1 MLMKTIPYS
10 IFAIVLLSL
19 SLLAACGREA
29 AEPEPATESAAAAV
43 SAGPAS
49 NAGTVVEYEWI
60 SEGTPAGQHRVVRSG
75 DGRISSNLF
84 VHWNNREYTIKDEL
98 QLDANGLPSL
108 QRITGTSPF
117 GAPVD
122 ESFSFSDGVASWKSV
137 GESGSVSSAGG
148 GFYVPNELGATE
160 SLPALVRA
168 ALKNLDGQQELIP
181 SGTATVGKL
190 TELTVNGTS
199 GSAVVSLYAVAGI
212 GFTPS
217 YLWLDDKLESFA
229 LDFGGFMGMARKG
242 YGEEVID
249 LLSREQSKFET
260 MHFENITP
268 GLSQRLQQPLV
279 FSNVDIVDVEK
290 GVLLEKQNVA
300 VREGKISEVSSAP
313 VTTDGALVI
322 DATGKTLVPG
332 LWDMHGHFSLS
343 DGILNIASGITSV
356 RDIGSVHEKIMEA
369 TEKYASGAVIGPH
382 TYRSGFIDK
391 ASPYATG
398 DTVETLQEAL
408 ERVDWYADHG
418 YIQIKL
424 YSSIEPAWVE
434 EIAKRTHA
442 RGLRLSGHIPA
453 FMSAG
458 QAVRAGYDEIQHINM
473 LFLNFLAGDRED
485 TRKQLR
491 FTLYGDKAGDVDL
504 AGPEAEEFF
513 SLLKEHDVV
522 VDPTVAIFDT
532 QLLHKA
538 GNPDPTFAAI
548 IEHLPLTV
556 SRGLYNPEMEI
567 TDANEAAWARSQVNA
582 LRMLRTL
589 YEKGIRIVPGS
600 DNMPGFTIHRELE
613 LYAEAGIPH
622 AAVLRMATLDSAA
635 LVGAANRTGSIS
647 VGKDADL
654 VLLDGNPLK
663 DMSAVRRTL
672 TVVKGG
678 TLYRPDDLYG
688 AVGVKPFADSLPR
701 RTAD

>member
-1 MLMKTIPYS
+1 
-10 IFAIVLLSL
+10 
-19 SLLAACGREA
+19 
-29 AEPEPATESAAAAV
+29 
-43 SAGPAS
+43 
-49 NAGTVVEYEWI
+49 
-60 SEGTPAGQHRVVRSG
+60 
-75 DGRISSNLF
+75 
-84 VHWNNREYTIKDEL
+84 
-98 QLDANGLPSL
+98 
-108 QRITGTSPF
+108 
-117 GAPVD
+117 
-122 ESFSFSDGVASWKSV
+122 
-137 GESGSVSSAGG
+137 
-148 GFYVPNELGATE
+148 
-160 SLPALVRA
+160 
-168 ALKNLDGQQELIP
+168 
-181 SGTATVGKL
+181 
-190 TELTVNGTS
+190 
-199 GSAVVSLYAVAGI
+199 
-212 GFTPS
+212 
-217 YLWLDDKLESFA
+217 
-229 LDFGGFMGMARKG
+229 
-242 YGEEVID
+242 
-249 LLSREQSKFET
+249 
-260 MHFENITP
+260 
-268 GLSQRLQQPLV
+268 
-279 FSNVDIVDVEK
+279 
-290 GVLLEKQNVA
+290 
-300 VREGKISEVSSAP
+300 
-313 VTTDGALVI
+313 
-322 DATGKTLVPG
+322 
-332 LWDMHGHFSLS
+332 
-343 DGILNIASGITSV
+343 
-356 RDIGSVHEKIMEA
+356 
-369 TEKYASGAVIGPH
+369 
-382 TYRSGFIDK
+382 
-391 ASPYATG
+391 
-398 DTVETLQEAL
+398 
-408 ERVDWYADHG
+408 
-418 YIQIKL
+418 
-424 YSSIEPAWVE
+424 
-434 EIAKRTHA
+434 
-442 RGLRLSGHIPA
+442 
-453 FMSAG
+453 MSAG

-504 AGPEAEEFF
+504 AGPEAEAFF
-513 SLLKEHDVV
+513 SLLKQHNVV

>member
-1 MLMKTIPYS
+1 MKTISYW
-10 IFAIVLLSL
+10 IFSVTLLSVLLL
-19 SLLAACGREA
+19 TGCGKKV
-29 AEPEPATESAAAAV
+29 AEPDLA
-43 SAGPAS
+43 SAGTGNP
-49 NAGTVVEYEWI
+49 AGTVAEYEWI
-60 SEGTPAGQHRVVRSG
+60 SEGTEAGQHRVVRSG
-75 DGRISSNLF
+75 DGRISTDLF
-84 VHWNNREYTIKDEL
+84 VHWNNREYTVKDEL
-98 QLDANGLPSL
+98 QLGANGLPRS

-117 GAPVD
+117 GAPID
-122 ESFSFSDGVASWKSV
+122 ETFTLNDGVASWKSV
-137 GESGSVSSAGG
+137 GESGSVSSAST
-148 GFYVPNELGATE
+148 GFYLPNEFGATE

-181 SGTATVGKL
+181 SGTATVEKL
-190 TELTVNGTS
+190 AELTVSGTP
-199 GSAVVSLYAVAGI
+199 GAATVSLYGISGI
-212 GFTPS
+212 GFTPT

-249 LLSREQSKFET
+249 LLSREQSKIEA
-260 MHFENITP
+260 MYFENISP
-268 GLSQRLQQPLV
+268 GLSQHLQQPLV
-279 FSNVDIVDVEK
+279 FSNVDIVDTEK
-290 GVLLEKQNVA
+290 GLLLEKQNVA
-300 VREGKISEVSSAP
+300 VFDGKISEISATP
-313 VTTDGALVI
+313 IAADGALII

-343 DGILNIASGITSV
+343 DGILNIAGGITSV
-356 RDIGSVHEKIMEA
+356 RDVGSVHEKIMEL
-369 TEKYASGAVIGPH
+369 TEKFASGAVIGPH

-398 DTVETLQEAL
+398 DTVATLQEAL
-408 ERVDWYADHG
+408 ERLDWYADHG

-424 YSSIEPAWVE
+424 YSSIEPAWVA

-442 RGLRLSGHIPA
+442 RGMRLSGHIPA
-453 FMSAG
+453 FMSAE
-458 QAVRAGYDEIQHINM
+458 QAVQAGYDEIQHINM

-504 AGPEAEEFF
+504 SGPEAEAFF
-513 SLLKEHDVV
+513 KLLKEHDVV

-538 GNPDPTFAAI
+538 GNPDPTFAAV
-548 IEHLPLTV
+548 IEHLPLAV
-556 SRGLYNPEMEI
+556 SRGLYNPDMEI

-582 LRMLRTL
+582 LTMLKTL

-613 LYAEAGIPH
+613 LYTEAGIPN

-635 LVGAANRTGSIS
+635 VVGVANRTGSIS

-654 VLLDGNPLK
+654 VLLDGNPLE
-663 DMSAVRRTL
+663 DMSAVRRVL

-678 TLYRPDDLYG
+678 NLYRPDELYR
-688 AVGVKPFADSLPR
+688 AVGVRPFVESLPR
-701 RTAD
+701 RAAD